1 MKAFVDRI
9 EGKVAVLLID
19 GRQWDLPAE
28 VLPEGVTEGD
38 TVEITASKTA
48 DLRPGYDDVDWDKG

>member
-9 EGKVAVLLID
+9 EGDVAVLLIG

-28 VLPEGVTEGD
+28 VLPPGVTEGD
-38 TVEITASKTA
+38 TVEITATRAA
-48 DLRPGYDDVDWDKG
+48 DPRPQYDDLDWYKG